1 MENKTHSED
10 YIAVPSFK
18 NVIIRAVRFLFRF
31 WAFLGLTVRKN
42 TVFLIVGAIAGGLV
56 GLALHLVNGKN
67 FKVSMVVNYTA
78 LDKRAYTNV
87 LEQLESLVNTRSYET
102 LAGDLKI
109 SDVIAENIK
118 TIEGRNLDDLY
129 LGKDTSSYPFF
140 KIVVGLKSPYGADSL
155 QDALLG
161 YFNDL
166 PFLKKQKEDQIKVYK
181 DQLTYIQ
188 SENGRMDSLKQEYVH
203 SLANMKIIAGGIY
216 SNAFDPANI
225 YRQSF
230 QLDTMQA
237 SINTWLNAKSMPMQL
252 VSGFR
257 TTKTPQSISRTV
269 SIAACII
276 GGFLFALVLA
286 LLGEINKKFNAA

>member
-10 YIAVPSFK
+10 YIAIPSFK

-42 TVFLIVGAIAGGLV
+42 AVFLIVGAFAGGLV
-56 GLALHLVNGKN
+56 GLAMHLVNGKN

-78 LDKRAYTNV
+78 LDKRPYTNV
-87 LEQLESLVNTRSYET
+87 LEQLETLISTRSYET
-102 LAGDLKI
+102 LASDLKI

-118 TIEGRNLDDLY
+118 SIEGRNLDDVY
-129 LGKDTSSYPFF
+129 LGKDTTSYPFF

-181 DQLTYIQ
+181 DQLAYIQ
-188 SENGRMDSLKQEYVH
+188 SENGKMDSLKQEYVH
-203 SLANMKIIAGGIY
+203 WLSSMKMVSGGIY
-216 SNAFDPANI
+216 SNAFDPSNI
-225 YRQSF
+225 YHQSF

-237 SINTWLNAKSMPMQL
+237 SINTWLNNKSEPIQL

-257 TTKTPQSISRTV
+257 TTRTPQSISQTV